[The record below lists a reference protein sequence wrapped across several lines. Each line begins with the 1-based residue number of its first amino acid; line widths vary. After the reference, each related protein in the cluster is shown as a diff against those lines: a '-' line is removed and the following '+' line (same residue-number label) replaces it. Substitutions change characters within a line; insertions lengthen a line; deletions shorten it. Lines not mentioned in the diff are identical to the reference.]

1 MVFRIESRV
10 ISALLIFTVSACV
23 LGFAASAYAQSA
35 PPEQATPATTQSE
48 PVQLSTVEVV
58 VKQLDES
65 RNGILTETG
74 SSIYRIDQADI
85 ESMPMGNNTPFN
97 QVLLQAPGVAQ
108 DQYGQLHIRGDHADL
123 QYRINGVIIPESI
136 SFFGQTLDT
145 RFFSDV
151 NLLTGALPAEYGD
164 RTAGIVDIHTKSG
177 TLSPGGSVSLLAGSY
192 NTVNPSL
199 EYGGTNGRLDYYFT
213 GQSMHNDLGIDSPTP
228 ERNPLHDTTNQEKGF
243 GYLSYLLD
251 NQSRVTLMFGSAVNN
266 FQIPDNPNQ
275 TPNFPLDGVSYFPNL
290 PSSNLNETQREVT
303 DYSVL
308 AYQGKVGADTNYQVS
323 LFSRYSQVQF
333 NPDLLGDLIYNGIA
347 SSVYNSNIN
356 NGIQGD
362 ASYHLNDTHTLRYG
376 FSASEEHAITDN
388 NSLVFLTDGAGT
400 QLLGGPTQII
410 DNNAKNGDLL
420 STYLQDEW
428 LISKAL
434 TLNYGLR
441 ADEYNAYVNNGQIS
455 PRLGLVYKSSPDTT
469 WHMGYARYFTP
480 PATELVAAK
489 DLAIFQNTTNAPEVD
504 EASPVKPERDH
515 YFDAGVSQTIL
526 PGWTT
531 GLDGYYKYAK
541 DLLDLGQFGTA
552 LVFAPFNYNTG
563 KVYGVEFTNSYRAGP
578 FGAYLNMALSH
589 AEATQIE
596 SAQYNFG
603 QVELNYISNH
613 WVYLDHDQRV
623 SASAGVSY
631 LWEKTTVTAD
641 SIFGSGL
648 RAGFANTEQT
658 PAYTT
663 VNLGLAHDFNV
674 SSLGLVNGRLSLI
687 NIFDRVYEIRAGTG
701 IGVGAPSYG
710 ERRALYAGL
719 SKQF

>member
-1 MVFRIESRV
+1 MVFRKESH
-10 ISALLIFTVSACV
+10 ALGVLLAFTANV
-23 LGFAASAYAQSA
+23 YAQEA
-35 PPEQATPATTQSE
+35 PM
-48 PVQLSTVEVV
+48 QLPTVEVI
-58 VKQLDES
+58 VKQLDEA

-85 ESMPMGNNTPFN
+85 EEMPLGNNTTFN

-108 DQYGQLHIRGDHADL
+108 DQFGQLHIRGDHADL

-177 TLSPGGSVSLLAGSY
+177 TLNPGGSVSLLAGSY
-192 NTVNPSL
+192 NTINPTF
-199 EYGGTNGRLDYYFT
+199 EYGGTKGRLDYYFT
-213 GQSMHNDLGIDSPTP
+213 GQFMHNDLGIDSPTP
-228 ERNPLHDTTNQEKGF
+228 GKNPLHDTTDQEKGF

-251 NQSRVTLMFGSAVNN
+251 NQSRVTLMFGSSVNN

-275 TPNFPLDGVSYFPNL
+275 TPNFPLDGISYFPNL

-308 AYQGKVGADTNYQVS
+308 AYQGKVGTDTNYQVS

-347 SSVYNSNIN
+347 SSVYNSNVN
-356 NGIQGD
+356 NGFQGD
-362 ASYHLNDTHTLRYG
+362 ASYRLNDAHTVRYG

-388 NSLVFLTDGAGT
+388 NSLVFMTDTNGN
-400 QLLGGPTQII
+400 QLPGGPAQII
-410 DNNAKNGDLL
+410 DNNAKNGNLL
-420 STYLQDEW
+420 SVYLQDEW
-428 LISKAL
+428 LISKDL
-434 TLNYGLR
+434 TFNYGLR
-441 ADEYNAYVNNGQIS
+441 ADHLNAYVDAGQIS

-469 WHMGYARYFTP
+469 WHLGYARYFTP
-480 PATELVAAK
+480 PATELVAPK
-489 DLAIFQNTTNAPEVD
+489 DLSLFQNTTNAPEVN
-504 EASPVKPERDH
+504 ESSSVKPERDH
-515 YFDAGVSQTIL
+515 YFDAGVSHVVL
-526 PGWTT
+526 PGWTV

-552 LVFAPFNYNTG
+552 LVFAPFNYATG
-563 KVYGVEFTNSYRAGP
+563 RVYGVEFTNTYRDGP

-603 QVELNYISNH
+603 QDELDYIATH
-613 WVYLDHDQRV
+613 WVNLDHDQRV
-623 SASAGVSY
+623 SASSGVSY
-631 LWEKTTVTAD
+631 LWEQTTLSAD
-641 SIFGSGL
+641 AIFGSGL

-658 PAYTT
+658 PAYTS
-663 VNLGLAHDFNV
+663 VNLGISRGFNV
-674 SSLGLVNGRLSLI
+674 SGLGQLNGRIALI
-687 NIFDRVYEIRAGTG
+687 NVFDRVYEIRTGTG

-710 ERRALYAGL
+710 ERRALYVGL